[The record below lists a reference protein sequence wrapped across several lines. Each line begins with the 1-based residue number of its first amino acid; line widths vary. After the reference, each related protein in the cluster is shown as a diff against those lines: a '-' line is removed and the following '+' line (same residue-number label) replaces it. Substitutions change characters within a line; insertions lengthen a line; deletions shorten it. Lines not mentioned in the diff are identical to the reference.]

1 MSSHRYSTHATKE
14 YRMLDQFILLSVLLV
29 LSGFFSSSETAL
41 FSISRTKARHLAKM
55 SGSANILIK
64 EMKDDPHRLLS
75 TILIGNNAVNV
86 AASAIASRMAFDIF
100 QTNNMGTASS
110 YAVGAVTLVMT
121 FLILVF
127 GEVIPKSLATRN
139 SVLIARF
146 VIYPIFWC
154 SILFW
159 PIVIFLDFI
168 PKITGKIKQTPAVT
182 EEELMTF
189 VEVVEEEGEIKEA
202 EKELIHNIFE
212 FDDTN
217 ASEILTPR
225 ADMFVIEADE
235 PLDLKVIAAS
245 GFTRIPVI
253 EESIDNVVGIL
264 NVKDLLAHYADGQIS
279 SDVRKIMREPYFV
292 PEHKKLDSLLKQFKK
307 RKSHMAIVVDE
318 HGGISGLITLEDA
331 IEELVGEIRDET
343 DKEETLIERQKNKD
357 WVVLGKADIDEVNDA
372 IHMNIPDS
380 ADYDTFSG
388 YILEQIGRIPTENEI
403 LTIGDYEI
411 IVQSMDGN
419 RIKEYV
425 VRTLA
430 KPKAEES
437 PTKQDN

>member
-1 MSSHRYSTHATKE
+1 
-14 YRMLDQFILLSVLLV
+14 MLDQFILLAVLLL

-55 SGSANILIK
+55 PGGANRLIK
-64 EMKDDPHRLLS
+64 RMKDDPHRLLS

-86 AASAIASRMAFDIF
+86 AASAIAARMALGFF
-100 QTNNMGTASS
+100 QHYNVGTASS
-110 YAVGAVTLVMT
+110 YAVFTVTLVMT

-127 GEVIPKSLATRN
+127 GEVIPKSVATQN
-139 SVLIARF
+139 SVLIGRF
-146 VIYPIFWC
+146 VIYPIYWC
-154 SILFW
+154 SIVFW

-168 PKITGKIKQTPAVT
+168 PKLTGRIKRTPAAT

-225 ADMFVIEADE
+225 ADMFVIEADQ
-235 PLDLKVIAAS
+235 PLDLKMIVSS

-264 NVKDLLAHYADGQIS
+264 NVKDLLARIAKGQTTANA
-279 SDVRKIMREPYFV
+279 RQIMRPPYFV
-292 PEHKKLDSLLKQFKK
+292 PEHKKLDSLLRQFKK

-331 IEELVGEIRDET
+331 LEEIVGEIRDET
-343 DKEETLIERQKNKD
+343 DKEEQLIVRQKNKD
-357 WVVLGKADIDEVNDA
+357 WIVLGKADIEDVNDK
-372 IHMNIPDS
+372 IDMNIPDS
-380 ADYDTFSG
+380 AEYDTFSG
-388 YILEQIGRIPTENEI
+388 YVLEQIGRIPAENEKFT
-403 LTIGDYEI
+403 LGHFDV
-411 IVQSMDGN
+411 IVKSMDGN
-419 RIKEYV
+419 RIKEYI
-425 VRTLA
+425 VRA
-430 KPKAEES
+430 VIPADPQEQSAE
-437 PTKQDN
+437 

>member
-1 MSSHRYSTHATKE
+1 
-14 YRMLDQFILLSVLLV
+14 
-29 LSGFFSSSETAL
+29 
-41 FSISRTKARHLAKM
+41 M
-55 SGSANILIK
+55 SGSANALIK

-100 QTNNMGTASS
+100 QTYGMGAAHS

-127 GEVIPKSLATRN
+127 GEVIPKSMATRN

-146 VIYPIFWC
+146 VIYPIYWC

-182 EEELMTF
+182 EAELMTF

-264 NVKDLLAHYADGQIS
+264 NVKDLLAHHANGQTT
-279 SDVRKIMREPYFV
+279 SDVRKVMRKPYFV

-343 DKEETLIERQKNKD
+343 DKEEPLIVRQKNKD
-357 WVVLGKADIDEVNDA
+357 WVVLGKADIDEVNDI

-388 YILEQIGRIPTENEI
+388 YILEQIGRIPSENEI

-411 IVQSMDGN
+411 IVKSMDGN

-425 VRTLA
+425 VRTLSS
-430 KPKAEES
+430 PKTEEPS
-437 PTKQDN
+437 IKQDNTKSSLPVCK